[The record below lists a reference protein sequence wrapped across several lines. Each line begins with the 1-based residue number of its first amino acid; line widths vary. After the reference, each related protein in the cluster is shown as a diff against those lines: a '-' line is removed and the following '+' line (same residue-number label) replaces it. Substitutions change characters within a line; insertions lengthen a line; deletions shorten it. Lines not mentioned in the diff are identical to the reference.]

1 MWQPCELLYTCYLLT
16 YLQQSDEQ
24 VCVQPPYLG
33 SQHDAARSRSGA
45 CSYRSISGSTGARAA
60 AKLLLHSG
68 AGGRCGSKGGCY
80 RRDRQTD
87 GRTLDRYIDSA
98 WHTTRACSVNNCE
111 VCLIQTL
118 DRRLAHVPY
127 SQRSHSFVW
136 SWRPLNYS
144 LYRLPSNLLN
154 VV

>member
-24 VCVQPPYLG
+24 VCVEPRTSALNMTLPAAAARAPADINPYL
-33 SQHDAARSRSGA
+33 
-45 CSYRSISGSTGARAA
+45 AA
-60 AKLLLHSG
+60 AAPAQRQSCCCTLAQAADVDRKAAAIDG
-68 AGGRCGSKGGCY
+68 TD
-80 RRDRQTD
+80 RRTD
-87 GRTLDRYIDSA
+87 GQTLDRYVDSA
-98 WHTTRACSVNNCE
+98 WYTTRACSVNNCE

-136 SWRPLNYS
+136 SWRPLNY
-144 LYRLPSNLLN
+144 RLPSNLLN